1 MKVGYLS
8 SISKM
13 DRGILLMAEERRTF
27 AELDDS
33 TKIFLEH
40 IYGAQKGMNRLTANT
55 IQYIRELNNR
65 EESFLGARASVNM
78 SGAVLQTLYKIKGKI
93 LPLKFNMAVNK
104 MMAAEEAF
112 RLNYCPLKNR
122 TVAVVFTERREL
134 PSIVFRNLEDVPEDE
149 LDGTLRKI
157 METEMRQEFDLK
169 HDLLIRFVIL
179 RTGTDEYAVIV
190 TAVQAVLNDLNIH
203 NLFRLAQ
210 GENVQPAAHKD
221 NGFVLTEKMAE
232 PVMNYWSKVLNNLPP
247 LPKVPYMRKGG
258 EKTDSRQKSYV
269 VRIPLDIQSDL
280 RKQAKD
286 NKMMLMSILHSAWS
300 FLLQQENACQDV
312 AYCLLVP
319 RNQGDGAEPSLVPMR
334 MQMEGSST
342 VQGIITK
349 AFQQFVISKSY
360 AALARR
366 DIAALVGSWE
376 DNFDHFLNF
385 VDFFQS
391 GKKYVE
397 VRGQLEGSIVL
408 QNTMD
413 VRNVRLALRF
423 STDEGQVWLKIVYN
437 DKLFTDSNIRML
449 ANHYLLVLQQLL
461 TDWNLPYV
469 EFLPRLQ
476 NRWEKEIHQIP
487 PEDSR
492 KVLQHYISR
501 LSLLQECD
509 RGLIQLF
516 MRDAKLSTRF
526 EGDRI
531 AEKEIEENAVF
542 LVKGKVARCLETG
555 DGWYNALDIR
565 RETSWINELALLPDR
580 KCHLS
585 AEVLTEQ
592 VVLLTVPL
600 SALQRLTEASP
611 RLAQNI
617 IQHTVRQLE
626 SYQKLWMQS

>member
-1 MKVGYLS
+1 
-8 SISKM
+8 
-13 DRGILLMAEERRTF
+13 MADERRMF
-27 AELDDS
+27 AELDES
-33 TKIFLEH
+33 TKIFLER
-40 IYGAQKGMNRLTANT
+40 IYGAQKGMNGLASKTL
-55 IQYIRELNNR
+55 QYIRELNNR
-65 EESFLGARASVNM
+65 EESFLGAKASVNT
-78 SGAVLQTLYKIKGKI
+78 SGPVLQTLYKIKGKI

-104 MMAAEEAF
+104 MMAAEEAW

-157 METEMRQEFDLK
+157 METEMRQGFDLK

-179 RTGTDEYAVIV
+179 HTGTDEYAVIV
-190 TAVQAVLNDLNIH
+190 TAVQAVLNGMNIH

-210 GENVQPAAHKD
+210 GEEIQAAASSD
-221 NGFVLTEKMAE
+221 NGLVLTEKMAE
-232 PVMNYWSKVLNNLPP
+232 PVMNYWSKVLSDLPP
-247 LPKVPYMRKGG
+247 LPKVPYMRHGG
-258 EKTDSRQKSYV
+258 ERTDFRQKSYV

-300 FLLQQENACQDV
+300 FLLQQENASQDL

-319 RNQGDGAEPSLVPMR
+319 RNQGDGAAHSLVPIR
-334 MQMEGSST
+334 MQIEDDST

-349 AFQQFVISKSY
+349 AFQQFVISKPY
-360 AALARR
+360 AALASR
-366 DIAALVGSWE
+366 DIASLVGSWE
-376 DNFDHFLNF
+376 NNFDHFLNF

-391 GKKYVE
+391 GKKYVD
-397 VRGQLEGSIVL
+397 VKGCLEGSVVL
-408 QNTMD
+408 QNSMD

-423 STDEGQVWLKIVYN
+423 SVDEGQVWLKFVYHE
-437 DKLFTDSNIRML
+437 KLFTDADIRTL

-461 TDWNLPYV
+461 TDWNLSYAA
-469 EFLPRLQ
+469 FLPRLQ

-492 KVLQHYISR
+492 KILQDYISR

-565 RETSWINELALLPDR
+565 IETSWINELALLPKR

-600 SALQRLTEASP
+600 SALQRLIENSP
-611 RLAQNI
+611 QLAQNI

>member
-1 MKVGYLS
+1 
-8 SISKM
+8 
-13 DRGILLMAEERRTF
+13 MADERRTF
-27 AELDDS
+27 AELDS
-33 TKIFLEH
+33 TTQIFLEC
-40 IYGAQKGMNRLTANT
+40 IYGAQKGMHGLAAKT

-65 EESFLGARASVNM
+65 EESLLGAKANVNT

-104 MMAAEEAF
+104 MMAVEEAW
-112 RLNYCPLKNR
+112 RLNYCPLNNR

-134 PSIVFRNLEDVPEDE
+134 PTIVFRNLEDVPEDE

-157 METEMRQEFDLK
+157 METEMRQGFDLK

-179 RTGTDEYAVIV
+179 HTGADEYAVIV
-190 TAVQAVLNDLNIH
+190 TAVQAVLNGLNIH

-210 GENVQPAAHKD
+210 GENIQPTASRD
-221 NGFVLTEKMAE
+221 NGLVMTEKMAE
-232 PVMNYWSKVLNNLPP
+232 PVMNYWSKVLSGLPP

-258 EKTDSRQKSYV
+258 ENSDSRQNSYV
-269 VRIPLDIQSDL
+269 IRIPLDIQSDL

-286 NKMMLMSILHSAWS
+286 NKMMLMSILHTAWS
-300 FLLQQENACQDV
+300 FLLQQENECQDL

-319 RNQGDGAEPSLVPMR
+319 RSQGDGAEPSLVPMR
-334 MQMEGSST
+334 MQIEDGST

-349 AFQQFVISKSY
+349 AFQQFVISKPY

-366 DIAALVGSWE
+366 DIASLVGSWE
-376 DNFDHFLNF
+376 NNFDHFLNF

-391 GKKYVE
+391 GKTYVE
-397 VRGQLEGSIVL
+397 VKGCLEGSVVL
-408 QNTMD
+408 QNSMD

-423 STDEGQVWLKIVYN
+423 SVDEGQVWLKFVYRE
-437 DKLFTDSNIRML
+437 KLFTDADIRML

-461 TDWNLPYV
+461 TDWNLSYA

-476 NRWEKEIHQIP
+476 NRWKQEIQQIP

-492 KVLQHYISR
+492 KILQDYISR

-565 RETSWINELALLPDR
+565 IETSWINELALLPKR
-580 KCHLS
+580 KCRLS

-592 VVLLTVPL
+592 AVLLTVPL
-600 SALQRLTEASP
+600 SALQRLTENSP
-611 RLAQNI
+611 QLAKNI